1 LYSYRHE
8 IIKNLPSLRILDDE
22 LTLNTKPINQKNR
35 EKADSKCLDQ
45 CPFDE
50 DWQMINTW
58 IEEGLCPPE
67 QKLAINGKHSI

>member
-1 LYSYRHE
+1 MYSYRHE

-22 LTLNTKPINQKNR
+22 LTLNTKPINQKHR
-35 EKADSKCLDQ
+35 ENNDSKCLDQ

-67 QKLAINGKHSI
+67 QNLAINGS